1 MKHQQNIIF
10 LCLWFTFSY
19 HPLQYSCLENPID
32 REAWRATVHRVEK
45 SWTELKWFSIMHAT
59 WELNDLFFVLLFF
72 FNLGDRWKFSI
83 LSFKSKYASLT
94 TMCICHRI
102 QYTFMIFKI
111 VFNCKHKETMMSSQP
126 KTEANSYIYGAIY
139 LTWNRQE
146 TEISRVFDSFTFVFF
161 SKPVPSKIFFFCF
174 LYRL

>member
-1 MKHQQNIIF
+1 MIWF
-10 LCLWFTFSY
+10 LFC
-19 HPLQYSCLENPID
+19 
-32 REAWRATVHRVEK
+32 
-45 SWTELKWFSIMHAT
+45 
-59 WELNDLFFVLLFF
+59 FF
-72 FNLGDRWKFSI
+72 FLNLGDRWKFSI

-161 SKPVPSKIFFFCF
+161 SKPVPSKIFFFLFSIQTVVLDSEWPTYDLLKKTNKTSSLICK
-174 LYRL
+174 